1 MVGRGKTVA
10 VIAVLGLLS
19 SAPSP
24 AFTPKT
30 RAEITRR
37 AILLM
42 PDALERQLRRHA
54 KQLYRAALERP
65 PGTPPPGTAPLE
77 LDAAAAEL
85 RKAIDGA
92 VAALD
97 RQRPMSV
104 LVTRLGRAARHAQDL
119 SLATHVP
126 PFDDRH
132 ESFHPRYARYVE
144 DRLPRIR
151 FVFHGFRDPALADGD
166 VEAFARRLARES
178 REDYPAVVRSY
189 FPEGREATAQDFDD
203 RSVAFAVAS
212 LSVSRAV
219 TATARVWLLA
229 WHRAHGDL
237 TGAAR
242 LAHGRTSTPF
252 SAPSHS
258 HGAAPPAPSE
268 ETSP

>member
-1 MVGRGKTVA
+1 MSGRGKVVS
-10 VIAVLGLLS
+10 VIALLVLLS
-19 SAPSP
+19 SAPSA

-54 KQLYRAALERP
+54 ELLYRAALQRPAETAP
-65 PGTPPPGTAPLE
+65 PGAAPL
-77 LDAAAAEL
+77 DVDRAAGALETAVE
-85 RKAIDGA
+85 RA

-97 RQRPMSV
+97 HQRPMSA
-104 LVTRLGRAARHAQDL
+104 LVTQLGRAARQVQDL
-119 SLATHVP
+119 SLATHLP

-132 ESFHPRYARYVE
+132 EAFHSDYALYVE

-151 FVFHGFRDPALADGD
+151 FVFRGFGDPALADGD
-166 VEAFARRLARES
+166 VQAFARRLARDS
-178 REDYPAVVRSY
+178 RHDYPAVVRSY

-212 LSVSRAV
+212 LSVSRAI

-252 SAPSHS
+252 SAPSQN
-258 HGAAPPAPSE
+258 HGADAPAPSE